1 MNEAIRI
8 IIADDHTV
16 VRTGLRTILGLQK
29 GFKVV
34 GEAIDGEDA
43 VAAVGKLHPDVV
55 IMDLM
60 MPVMDGVRA
69 TKEIIQNHP
78 ETRIVILTTYTSSDD
93 ISRALSAGALGAL
106 AKTANYAELV
116 AAIRSAVQ
124 GKQYISPEIAQT
136 LENDPP
142 TRELTAKQ
150 LDILHAVTR
159 GLTNDEIANM
169 LEISPNSVKK
179 QLKSIF
185 AKLGVATRAEAATIA
200 LRKHLLKI

>member
-1 MNEAIRI
+1 MNEAIKI
-8 IIADDHTV
+8 LIADDHTV

-43 VAAVGKLHPDVV
+43 VSAVRRLHPDVV

-69 TKEIIQNHP
+69 TEKIIQNHP

-106 AKTANYAELV
+106 AKTANNAELV
-116 AAIRSAVQ
+116 AAIRSVVQ

-136 LENDPP
+136 LEDDPP

>member
-1 MNEAIRI
+1 MNEAIKI
-8 IIADDHTV
+8 LIADDHTV

-43 VAAVGKLHPDVV
+43 VATVGKLHPDVV

-69 TKEIIQNHP
+69 TEAIIQNHP

-106 AKTANYAELV
+106 AKTANNAELV
-116 AAIRSAVQ
+116 AAIRSVVQ
-124 GKQYISPEIAQT
+124 GKQYVSPEIAQT
-136 LENDPP
+136 LEDDPP

>member
-8 IIADDHTV
+8 LIADDHTV
-16 VRTGLRTILGLQK
+16 VRTGLKTILGLQR

-43 VAAVGKLHPDVV
+43 VAAVAKLHPDVV

-60 MPVMDGVRA
+60 MPVMDGVTA
-69 TKEIIQNHP
+69 TE
-78 ETRIVILTTYTSSDD
+78 RIVRENPDTKVVILTTYTSSDD

-106 AKTANYAELV
+106 AKTANNAELV
-116 AAIRSAVQ
+116 TAIRSAVR
-124 GKQYISPEIAQT
+124 GEEYIAPEIAQT
-136 LENDPP
+136 LEDDPP

-159 GLTNDEIANM
+159 GLTNDGIASQ
-169 LEISPNSVKK
+169 LGISPNSVKK

-185 AKLGVATRAEAATIA
+185 SKLGVASRAEAATIA

>member
-1 MNEAIRI
+1 MNEAIKI
-8 IIADDHTV
+8 LIADDHTV

-43 VAAVGKLHPDVV
+43 VTAVGKLHPDVV

-69 TKEIIQNHP
+69 TEKIIQNHP

-106 AKTANYAELV
+106 SKTANNAELV
-116 AAIRSAVQ
+116 AAIRSVVQ
-124 GKQYISPEIAQT
+124 GKQYISPEITQT
-136 LENDPP
+136 LEDDPP

>member
-43 VAAVGKLHPDVV
+43 VSAVRRLHPDVV

-69 TKEIIQNHP
+69 TEKIIQNHP

-106 AKTANYAELV
+106 AKTANNAELV
-116 AAIRSAVQ
+116 AAIRSVVQ

-136 LENDPP
+136 LEDDPP

>member
-8 IIADDHTV
+8 LIADDHTV
-16 VRTGLRTILGLQK
+16 VRTGLKTILGLQR

-43 VAAVGKLHPDVV
+43 VSAVRRLHPDVV

-60 MPVMDGVRA
+60 MPVVDGATATERIVRENPD
-69 TKEIIQNHP
+69 TKV
-78 ETRIVILTTYTSSDD
+78 VILTTYTSSDD

-106 AKTANYAELV
+106 AKTANNAELV
-116 AAIRSAVQ
+116 TAIRSAVR
-124 GKQYISPEIAQT
+124 GEEYIAPEIAQT
-136 LENDPP
+136 LAEDPP

-150 LDILHAVTR
+150 LDILQAVTR
-159 GLTNDEIANM
+159 GLTNEDIAN
-169 LEISPNSVKK
+169 LLGISPNSVKK

-185 AKLGVATRAEAATIA
+185 AKLGVASRTEAAAIA
-200 LRKHLLKI
+200 LRKNLLKI

>member
-8 IIADDHTV
+8 LIADDHTV
-16 VRTGLRTILGLQK
+16 VRTGLKTILGLQR

-43 VAAVGKLHPDVV
+43 VSAVRRLHPDVV

-60 MPVMDGVRA
+60 MPVVDGATATERIVRENPD
-69 TKEIIQNHP
+69 TKV
-78 ETRIVILTTYTSSDD
+78 VILTTYTSSDD

-106 AKTANYAELV
+106 AKTANNAELV
-116 AAIRSAVQ
+116 TAIRSAVR
-124 GKQYISPEIAQT
+124 GEEYIAPEIAQT
-136 LENDPP
+136 LADDPP

-150 LDILHAVTR
+150 LDILQAVTR
-159 GLTNDEIANM
+159 GLTNEDIAN
-169 LEISPNSVKK
+169 LLGISPNSVKK

-185 AKLGVATRAEAATIA
+185 AKLGVASRTEAAAIA
-200 LRKHLLKI
+200 LRKNLLKI

>member
-1 MNEAIRI
+1 MNEAIKI
-8 IIADDHTV
+8 LIADDHTV

-29 GFKVV
+29 GFKFV

-43 VAAVGKLHPDVV
+43 VSAVRRLHPDVV

-69 TKEIIQNHP
+69 TEKIIQNHP

-106 AKTANYAELV
+106 AKTANNAELV
-116 AAIRSAVQ
+116 AAIRSVVQ

-136 LENDPP
+136 LEDDPP

>member
-1 MNEAIRI
+1 MNEAIKI
-8 IIADDHTV
+8 LIADDHTV

-43 VAAVGKLHPDVV
+43 VSAVRRLHPDVV

-69 TKEIIQNHP
+69 TEAIIQNHP